1 MYDLRLTAQCRVVSE
16 NILLSTTTINI
27 DLQRCLSLPF
37 TELNVKY
44 SALDA
49 YSEILEEVSSRM
61 VRSGGMWRCTV
72 CNFESR
78 LKSDTFKHVEGPV
91 FAISVGVIIQ
101 RLTFFLAIVW

>member
-1 MYDLRLTAQCRVVSE
+1 MYELRLTAQCRVVSE

-61 VRSGGMWRCTV
+61 VRSGGLWRCTI

-91 FAISVGVIIQ
+91 FAISVGTIF
-101 RLTFFLAIVW
+101 LSWFLAIVW